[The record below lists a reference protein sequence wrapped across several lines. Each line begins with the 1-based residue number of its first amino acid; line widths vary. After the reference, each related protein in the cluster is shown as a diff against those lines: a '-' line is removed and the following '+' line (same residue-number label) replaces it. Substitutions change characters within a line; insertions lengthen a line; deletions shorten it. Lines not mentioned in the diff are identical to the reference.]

1 MNPTGQDK
9 NEFIDFSGIIKY
21 CVSKW
26 YVFVIGVV
34 VCVALTMFYSYRTAP
49 EYLVKANLLIT
60 QEDAGPDLGAIG
72 AIFGS
77 SASVDDEVLQ
87 FHRIQSTEMSPRN
100 LALTCHIAH
109 APVSCVTSSSSQ
121 VTRWR

>member
-77 SASVDDEVLQ
+77 SASVDDEVFCSFIAYNLQ
-87 FHRIQSTEMSPRN
+87 KCRQGTWH
-100 LALTCHIAH
+100 
-109 APVSCVTSSSSQ
+109 
-121 VTRWR
+121 